1 MGRLSQEDIERM
13 VQGAEEFAEEDR
25 KVKERIDTHNRLE
38 TYVYN
43 MKNQIGDK
51 DKLADKIDSD
61 DKETIDTALKEVLE
75 WLDDNQT
82 TEKEDYDEKLKEV
95 EAIITKVYQ
104 KSGGSGA
111 GGESEDDEDVH
122 VEL

>member
-1 MGRLSQEDIERM
+1 MPT
-13 VQGAEEFAEEDR
+13 
-25 KVKERIDTHNRLE
+25 IDWRH
-38 TYVYN
+38 VYNMKNQIGN

-82 TEKEDYDEKLKEV
+82 VEKEDYDEKLKEV
-95 EAIITKVYQ
+95 EAICNPIITKVYQ

-111 GGESEDDEDVH
+111 GGESEDDEDLH